1 MSDQE
6 ELQPAEVPVPKP
18 ESKLSKW
25 LKLLGMALLGAVAE
39 FVRQNGLP
47 F

>member
-6 ELQPAEVPVPKP
+6 ELQPAEVPAPKP
-18 ESKLSKW
+18 ESKLVRY
-25 LKLLGMALLGAVAE
+25 LRDLAMVLLGAALSYVQ
-39 FVRQNGLP
+39 QNGLP

>member
-18 ESKLSKW
+18 ESKLVRY
-25 LKLLGMALLGAVAE
+25 LRDLAMALLGAALSYVQ
-39 FVRQNGLP
+39 QNGLP